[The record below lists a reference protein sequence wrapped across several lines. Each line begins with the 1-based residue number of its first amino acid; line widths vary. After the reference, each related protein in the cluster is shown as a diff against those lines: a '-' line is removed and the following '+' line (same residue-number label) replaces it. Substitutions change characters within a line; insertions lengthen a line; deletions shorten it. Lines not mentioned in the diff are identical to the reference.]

1 MPQSPNGAMELSPIR
16 MVDILLSAVVAT
28 PASPPMALAS
38 SLVSKLTSL
47 FVAGAISFNTG
58 AANLSQYT
66 ALDKGFN
73 ARFKTVLLAVRTP
86 CSTASPAMPPRIN
99 PLAIPTPSSIRASAV
114 LMPVLDFGISGLP
127 APCLDKSV
135 SYKPVFSPTTST
147 TAPPN

>member
-1 MPQSPNGAMELSPIR
+1 

-38 SLVSKLTSL
+38 NLVSKLTSL
-47 FVAGAISFNTG
+47 FVAGEICFSTG

-66 ALDKGFN
+66 ALDKGLN
-73 ARFKTVLLAVRTP
+73 VRFKAVLLTCLTP
-86 CSTASPAMPPRIN
+86 CSTASPAIPPRIN
-99 PLAIPTPSSIRASAV
+99 PPAMPTPSSIRASAV

-147 TAPPN
+147 IAPPN